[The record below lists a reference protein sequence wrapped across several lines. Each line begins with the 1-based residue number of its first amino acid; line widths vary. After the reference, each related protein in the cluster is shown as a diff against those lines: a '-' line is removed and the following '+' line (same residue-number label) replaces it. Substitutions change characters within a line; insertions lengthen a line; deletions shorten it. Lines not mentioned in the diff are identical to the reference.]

1 MHVRIE
7 NRNSEPV
14 IYEVFTF
21 KPAGPT
27 CGGSGL
33 NRTYRVGV
41 RFFIGLELKLLIV
54 RIRRMDFAS
63 LVHHS
68 ELGQEQLSAAWI

>member
-14 IYEVFTF
+14 VYEVFTF

-41 RFFIGLELKLLIV
+41 RFFIGSGAEAFHYANPRNGFCL
-54 RIRRMDFAS
+54 AS
-63 LVHHS
+63 P
-68 ELGQEQLSAAWI
+68 